1 MYSFYLSTYICSI
14 ITYFILIKFINFK
27 FIKAN
32 MCCMLN
38 NFIFYLNLI
47 IYFIIVLK
55 IFKDSKPFFI
65 CIGLNFIILRFLLIQ
80 YFSVFFSN
88 FFGFSAVEYESNNVF
103 FKLMND
109 SDNYL
114 TKVYS
119 KYGPLI
125 NNIDYPGRGSI
136 PLPKEVPKYWGMLGE
151 TFFDFTS
158 DNKKED
164 VMRYFKNVLNID
176 EPNDE
181 DINKVVYLLDK
192 KFLISKFLWN
202 IILITILFCLSLK
215 YI

>member
-1 MYSFYLSTYICSI
+1 MYSFYLSTYIGSI
-14 ITYFILIKFINFK
+14 ITYFILINFINLK

-32 MCCMLN
+32 MCCILN
-38 NFIFYLNLI
+38 DFIFYFNLT
-47 IYFIIVLK
+47 IYFINVLN

-65 CIGLNFIILRFLLIQ
+65 CMGVIFIILRFLLIKN
-80 YFSVFFSN
+80 YSGFFSN

-125 NNIDYPGRGSI
+125 NNIDYPARGSI
-136 PLPKEVPKYWGMLGE
+136 PLPKEVPKYLDMLVE

-158 DNKKED
+158 DNKKKD
-164 VMRYFKNVLNID
+164 VRTYFKNALNID
-176 EPNDE
+176 EPDDE